1 MTANPDLID
10 LFLPHLGDALRAR
23 FAAAADLEGALAA
36 ALARASAAWPQ
47 VRLSAAV
54 FLPFLARRLPP
65 DSAGVTELARLRLD
79 DLFLLCAY
87 TRGDSRAVVL
97 LERRYLDRVDAGMQR
112 LGVPRALIEDV
123 RQVLHQR
130 LLSSEQGGALN
141 LRYSGRGALVRWLYV
156 VATRMALDVLR
167 REGRLVTVE
176 DVHLEGAMLAEDH
189 ETAYLKLHYRE
200 AFKQAFQAAFREL
213 SHRDRNVLRYA
224 ILDRLNIE
232 QIGAIYHVH
241 RATVARWIAGARGQL
256 LAGTRGLMLQ
266 RIKGGDANF
275 DSVMRLIESELEVSV
290 CRLLAEE
297 GAKEP
302 S

>member
-1 MTANPDLID
+1 MTANPGLTDV
-10 LFLPHLGDALRAR
+10 FLPHLDEALRAR
-23 FAAAADLEGALAA
+23 FAAAPDLEETLAA

-47 VRLSAAV
+47 LRLAAGV

-65 DSAGVTELARLRLD
+65 DSPGTKELARLKLG

-97 LERRYLDRVDAGMQR
+97 LERQYLDRVDAGMQR

-123 RQVLHQR
+123 RQFLHQR
-130 LLSSEQGGALN
+130 LLSSEQGVAWN

-167 REGRLVTVE
+167 REGRLVTIE

-200 AFKQAFQAAFREL
+200 AFKAAFQAAFHEL
-213 SHRDRNVLRYA
+213 SHRDRNVLRYS

-241 RATVARWIAGARGQL
+241 RATVARWIAGAREQL
-256 LAGTRGLMLQ
+256 LAGTRVLMLQ
-266 RIKGGDANF
+266 RIKGADVNF
-275 DSVMRLIESELEVSV
+275 ESVMRLIESELEVSV
-290 CRLLAEE
+290 CRLLEE
-297 GAKEP
+297 QAAKG
-302 S
+302 SV